1 MRLMLRRVALFT
13 LLVAMVLSLSG
24 CMAMGLTP
32 TPEPVT
38 LKFTVGE
45 YAMPIERLVE
55 EFHQKHPWITV
66 EYYKVGTRGGNSVE
80 QFVRAGST
88 DIFRAPREAMAWAA
102 DGLVKPLDEIQLDDW
117 SEIRGDYY
125 GGLWEA
131 LASQGTQF
139 GIPAG
144 MDVYVSY
151 VNSQQA
157 EALGVDL
164 PPKDWDMFDF
174 VEFISE
180 TNSWDEGGLSD
191 ASLIGFCTD
200 PQAMDPIVFTYMH
213 GGGIVD
219 SIENP
224 RVALLDDPLTI
235 EATQT
240 YTDLFTRY
248 RVAPSPQV
256 ARRFYPR
263 GGVYE
268 AQIRG
273 RCGAWF
279 GWFSERGGAD
289 IYAWQNE
296 WQMYRLPQD
305 QVEMEMGNVEGYYV
319 TANCQHPKEA
329 LTFIRFLSD
338 RWDAAGQ
345 LLPPRVSQQL
355 DGSYRATL
363 TEELAAVADSF
374 SDDII
379 FLPGGYTP
387 ALEAVGVAYYT
398 AIGQIIAEDLD
409 VARILEQAQERV
421 AATFE

>member
-1 MRLMLRRVALFT
+1 MRHKLIRLCLLFVI
-13 LLVAMVLSLSG
+13 VAMMPGLGG
-24 CMAMGLTP
+24 CAGLGLTP

-38 LKFTVGE
+38 LKFTVSE
-45 YAMPIERLVE
+45 YAMPVERLVE
-55 EFHQKHPWITV
+55 EFNLKHPWITV
-66 EYYKVGTRGGNSVE
+66 EYYKVGTMGGSQVE

-102 DGLVKPLDEIQLDDW
+102 EGLVKPLDEIQLDDW
-117 SEIRGDYY
+117 SEIRDDYY

-131 LASQGTQF
+131 LASQGVQF

-144 MDVYVSY
+144 MDIYVSY

-164 PPKDWDMFDF
+164 PPDSWDMFDF
-174 VEFISE
+174 IEFVNA
-180 TNSWDEGGLSD
+180 TNSWNESGMSD

-219 SIENP
+219 NIENP
-224 RVALLDDPLTI
+224 RQALLDDPLTI

-248 RVAPSPQV
+248 RVAPSLQV

-279 GWFSERGGAD
+279 SWFSERGGAD
-289 IYAWQNE
+289 VYAWQNE
-296 WQMYRLPQD
+296 WKMYRLPQD
-305 QVEMEMGNVEGYYV
+305 QVNMEMGNVEGYYV

-329 LTFIRFLSD
+329 LIFLRFLSD

-355 DGSYRATL
+355 DSSYRETL
-363 TEELAAVADSF
+363 TEELAAVVDSF
-374 SDDII
+374 SDEII

-409 VARILEQAQERV
+409 VASLLEQAQEQV
-421 AATFE
+421 GASLE